1 MRVIGHYQTSFI
13 EIINPFIN
21 NENFL
26 GKISVI
32 TYKKNIFLIF
42 SILISGILI
51 FKMISTEPYFL
62 EFFCVF
68 LSSLY
73 LDITKFKW
81 VF

>member
-62 EFFCVF
+62 EFFLCF
-68 LSSLY
+68 F
-73 LDITKFKW
+73 KF
-81 VF
+81 VIPRYNEV